1 MRCKFIYIS
10 LVVSIFSVEV
20 VKNVFGRIV
29 VKNCNDIVNPR
40 IYSVIILN
48 MWYLLLFECYYFDIG
63 ILCR

>member
-29 VKNCNDIVNPR
+29 VKNCNDIVKPEFIR
-40 IYSVIILN
+40 
-48 MWYLLLFECYYFDIG
+48 
-63 ILCR
+63 